1 MKKKI
6 DKYWM
11 KYAIKFAEENI
22 LNKEIPIGAVLIY
35 KNKIIGTGFN
45 STIKKNDPTAH
56 AEIIALRK
64 GANLIKNYRLLN
76 TTLYVTIQPCMMC
89 FGAILH
95 SRIKRLVFG
104 SFSKKYFKN
113 CEICKNFILKKNIFN
128 KIIIK
133 KIIFKKCSLLL
144 KKFFKKKR

>member
-1 MKKKI
+1 
-6 DKYWM
+6 M

-22 LNKEIPIGAVLIY
+22 LNKEIPIGAVLIN

-56 AEIIALRK
+56 AEILALRK

-76 TTLYVTIQPCMMC
+76 TTLYVTVKPCIMC

-113 CEICKNFILKKNIFN
+113 CKICKNFFLKKNIFN